1 MLGCFVPYG
10 QRCWLGTCTKMQCSS
25 QAQRPVVISFA
36 DNALSLQMCK
46 SSSLDKHSILA
57 NCFFLTRCGLAV
69 FNGPLIFFSCFYSPS
84 LFLPCLVSFQPPP
97 CTCPYLLPICWAALL
112 LATKPCCTALLHP
125 GEDKRLSSAA
135 FPEYSIRAMGGTTA
149 EGSPD

>member
-1 MLGCFVPYG
+1 MLGCFVHYG

-69 FNGPLIFFSCFYSPS
+69 FNGPLIFSPASILPVCFCPA
-84 LFLPCLVSFQPPP
+84 LFLFNPHPAPVPISCLF
-97 CTCPYLLPICWAALL
+97 AALL